1 MSARPQRATNGERGL
16 RVVKG
21 HRNRKG
27 RPAVAPWMIMALVGI
42 TAFLGL
48 VFARTSLD
56 KSAFELA
63 ELDRAI
69 AEQVDINRELRLEIA
84 QLENPAHIAPLA
96 EEMGLVIP
104 GETRQL
110 LVDLDPTSP
119 RIVRADDGEG
129 TQ

>member
-1 MSARPQRATNGERGL
+1 M
-16 RVVKG
+16 VKG
-21 HRNRKG
+21 KRSR

-63 ELDRAI
+63 ELNRSI
-69 AEQVDINRELRLEIA
+69 AEQSDINRELRLEIA

-96 EEMGLVIP
+96 EEMGLIIP
-104 GETRQL
+104 QETRQL
-110 LVDLDPTSP
+110 LVDLTPESNQVVKAEDN
-119 RIVRADDGEG
+119 EG